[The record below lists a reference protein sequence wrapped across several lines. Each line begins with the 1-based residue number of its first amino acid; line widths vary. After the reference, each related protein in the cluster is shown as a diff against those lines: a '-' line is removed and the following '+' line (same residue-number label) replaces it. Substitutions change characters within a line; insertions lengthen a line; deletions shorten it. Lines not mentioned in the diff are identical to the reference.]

1 MYSVIGIGI
10 AAGLVIIGVIAI
22 GVSGVRSLKNGKQDL
37 KKVVTFVIPFAVFGI
52 AYAISGSA
60 NDAGIATMLFMMA
73 AMALLIVLTGFRS
86 TFNL

>member
-10 AAGLVIIGVIAI
+10 AAGLVVIGVIAI
-22 GVSGVRSLKNGKQDL
+22 AVSGVRSLKNGKQDL
-37 KKVVTFVIPFAVFGI
+37 KKVVTFVIPFVVFGI
-52 AYAISGSA
+52 AYAISGSP